1 MKFIFCTLL
10 ILIATFSFGQQLSI
24 KEQKEDLNELKT
36 NLYFVH
42 PALFRF
48 TTQSALDSLFEKIKL
63 QINDSISTYEFSD
76 KITPVFSLIEG
87 MPVKSVGAE
96 EIGKVISFL
105 NRLSD
110 ISIELQAFPVFPG
123 ADSRTCLGDYIDQIE
138 KRYDRIVLGAK
149 NSEWEKEINDFM
161 KQSFFSHKEFVFNK
175 FYDSIES
182 SGWDAHRPFEETE
195 RMFSPSD
202 LGFHN
207 ILAGNRK

>member
-76 KITPVFSLIEG
+76 KITPVFSLIEDAHTWHRS
-87 MPVKSVGAE
+87 P
-96 EIGKVISFL
+96 EIK
-105 NRLSD
+105 
-110 ISIELQAFPVFPG
+110 
-123 ADSRTCLGDYIDQIE
+123 
-138 KRYDRIVLGAK
+138 
-149 NSEWEKEINDFM
+149 
-161 KQSFFSHKEFVFNK
+161 
-175 FYDSIES
+175 S
-182 SGWDAHRPFEETE
+182 SGYIKLTLIV
-195 RMFSPSD
+195 SKVC
-202 LGFHN
+202 LY
-207 ILAGNRK
+207 K